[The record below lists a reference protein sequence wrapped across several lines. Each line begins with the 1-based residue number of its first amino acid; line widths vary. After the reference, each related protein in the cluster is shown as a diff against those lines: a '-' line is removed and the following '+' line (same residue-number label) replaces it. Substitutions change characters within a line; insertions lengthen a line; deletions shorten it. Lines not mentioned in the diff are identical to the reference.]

1 MTTSSIFVE
10 MLITVSTMRQSVFR
24 GQALTGKDFFL
35 QCLFAVVVTAMLA
48 QLAYMALM
56 TNCHGLLYI
65 GIINSIELVLSSA
78 RVTSAKFQPKSV
90 R

>member
-1 MTTSSIFVE
+1 
-10 MLITVSTMRQSVFR
+10 
-24 GQALTGKDFFL
+24 
-35 QCLFAVVVTAMLA
+35 MLA

-78 RVTSAKFQPKSV
+78 RVTSAKFQPKIETPGPIDRTPGTPGSGKKV
-90 R
+90 MTMTMTMTNKFREQRAIL